1 MIKSMTGFG
10 KASLDSGEKVIV
22 VEIRSLNSK
31 AADIS
36 LRLPSALRN
45 YELEVRNELSR
56 QLERGK
62 IDLSISIDS
71 KKAEAPAE
79 INLALAKTY
88 YEQLKKLGAELNEPV
103 EDALAQVLKFP
114 DVMKAERKEADEK
127 EWADIKKTI
136 ALAVAQLN
144 LFREAEGKSLQSDFD
159 TRLNNIAN
167 CLEEIKKFDERRV
180 ATVRERILAHLNEWG
195 AKDKVDMNR
204 FEQEL
209 IYYLEKLD
217 INEEKVRLSTHLNYF
232 QDTCKEAAPGR
243 KLGFITQEIG
253 REINTIGSK
262 ANDAQI
268 QKLVVQMKDELEK
281 MKEQVNNVL

>member
-10 KASLDSGEKVIV
+10 KAGLESGDKVIV

-31 AADIS
+31 GADIS
-36 LRLPSALRN
+36 LRLPSAIRN

-62 IDLSISIDS
+62 IDLSITIES

-127 EWADIKKTI
+127 EWADIKKAI
-136 ALAVAQLN
+136 ALAIVQLN
-144 LFREAEGKSLQSDFD
+144 LFREAEGKSLQTDFD

-180 ATVRERILAHLNEWG
+180 ANVRERILSHLKEWG
-195 AKDKVDMNR
+195 ASDKVDMNR

-217 INEEKVRLSTHLNYF
+217 INEEKVRLQTHLDYF
-232 QDTCKEAAPGR
+232 KDTCKEAAAGR

-253 REINTIGSK
+253 REVNTIGSK

-281 MKEQVNNVL
+281 IKEQVNNVL